1 MVQKP
6 QRKKPP
12 SEVAANSYTEAQL
25 AFTTTPTQDNAIQLY
40 EMGLNVFPI
49 PFAQKGGWPW
59 RQFQYIRLHP
69 AQLLLAFEGRCNLAV
84 MAGRTSNNLF
94 VIDCETRDSFTFH
107 GDQLADARIPIWSI
121 KSGGEKGGGHYY
133 LFCKEGEVAN
143 IPPGELNYTEVRGSR
158 CYVLTPPSVHPD
170 TGVIYQWH
178 KRDGDAPPTVSI
190 HDIDW
195 LPLKLVTKTKRALQ
209 EPTALAELSQATLQF
224 ITAGAPEGQR
234 NNALFAA
241 ACDMVGN
248 NYDYYTTSQVLT
260 PIARS
265 CGLPNNEIRDTLR
278 SAFSQPRTPTRR
290 TTNPKQPQ
298 WQAAINFIQQHEW
311 KGRTGQTDRAVL
323 TACAERARLGGNEHG
338 VFRASTRELAEL
350 ARLSKNT
357 ISPSL
362 KRLQK
367 AGFLSFSGH
376 DKTSS
381 ANLWRFSEKVL
392 RNWYTDKPWI
402 SNSVP
407 KSQKTDVAEQGALG
421 KTASILWDKMLS
433 AGKPMKVAQMVAAFK
448 LSDHQVYRALKKL
461 SGFGLVERRR
471 GGLWVAVAVD
481 EDWLAEHVAAP
492 TGTLGKG
499 EIRRAQHIQ
508 ERALRAGEEVLKVRW
523 HELKASEPFRKLATG
538 DAEAASILYCQNC
551 GQGLF
556 LFVGAVPP
564 QVCRFC
570 ADNYG
575 WKRGT
580 IWLPTPPETP
590 TREKRKG

>member
-1 MVQKP
+1 MAQDK
-6 QRKKPP
+6 QRKKPLP
-12 SEVAANSYTEAQL
+12 EVAAPSFTEAQL
-25 AFTTTPTQDNAIQLY
+25 AYNTTPTQDTAIELY
-40 EMGLNVFPI
+40 ELGLNVFPV

-69 AQLLLAFEGRCNLAV
+69 AQLLPVFEGRCNLAV

-94 VIDCETRDSFTFH
+94 IIDCETRDSFLYH
-107 GDQLADARIPIWSI
+107 GDQLAAAGIPIWSVR
-121 KSGGEKGGGHYY
+121 SGGEKGGGHYY
-133 LFCKEGEVAN
+133 LFCKEGEVGN
-143 IPPGELNYTEVRGSR
+143 IPPGELTQTEVRGTR

-178 KRDGDAPPTVSI
+178 RRDGDAPPTVSI
-190 HDIDW
+190 NDIDW
-195 LPLKLVTKTKRALQ
+195 LPLKLLTKSRRAVQ
-209 EPTALAELSQATLQF
+209 EPTAFSELSQATLQF

-241 ACDMVGN
+241 ACDMAGN

-260 PIARS
+260 PIARA

-298 WQAAINFIQQHEW
+298 WQAVIAFINQHQW

-323 TACAERARLGGNEHG
+323 AACAERARLASNEHG

-350 ARLSKNT
+350 ARLTKNT
-357 ISPSL
+357 VSSSL

-367 AGFLSFSGH
+367 ERFLIFCGH
-376 DKTSS
+376 DKTSG
-381 ANLWRFSEKVL
+381 AHLWQFSKSFL
-392 RNWYTDKPWI
+392 RYRYTDTPWI
-402 SNSVP
+402 SNSV
-407 KSQKTDVAEQGALG
+407 SITQKTDAAERGALG
-421 KTASILWDKMLS
+421 KTATTVWERLLA
-433 AGKPMKVAQMVAAFK
+433 AGKPMKVAEMAEAFK
-448 LSDHQVYRALKKL
+448 LSDHQIYRALNKL
-461 SGFGLVERRR
+461 SQYELVERQKR
-471 GGLWVAVAVD
+471 GFWVARSVSESWLD
-481 EDWLAEHVAAP
+481 EAVAAP
-492 TGTLGKG
+492 AGTLGKG
-499 EIRRAQHIQ
+499 EIRRAQHVQ

-523 HELKASEPFRKLATG
+523 HELKSAETLQKPVTG
-538 DAEAASILYCQNC
+538 SAASILYCQNC

-556 LFVGAVPP
+556 VFVGTVPP

-580 IWLPTPPETP
+580 IWLLTPPNPP
-590 TREKRKG
+590 TRERRKG